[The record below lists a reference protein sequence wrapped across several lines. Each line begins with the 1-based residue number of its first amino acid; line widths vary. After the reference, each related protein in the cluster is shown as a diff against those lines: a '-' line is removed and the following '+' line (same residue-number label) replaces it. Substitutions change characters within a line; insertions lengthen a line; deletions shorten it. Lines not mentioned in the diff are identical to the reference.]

1 MGSTR
6 LTFVVSVRP
15 DFLFVSMSVAACG
28 LSGGPEVGLAQ
39 AKKSAARALE
49 TRAAGAVRGP
59 RFVGRFTA
67 DGRFAWSGSR
77 VELRFVG
84 TEVSVTLED
93 PGTNWIEAEVDGVV
107 QAFALKPGRH
117 AYELGSGL
125 APGEHVVRITRRTEA
140 FFNPSRFVGFSAAE
154 GDWRPSPLPARRL
167 EVIGDSISAGYGV
180 LGKGPECPFEAA
192 TESHPHTYGALAAR
206 ALGADLHTQAWSG
219 AGLVHNYDGDP
230 NVVMSRYYGLILPTE
245 PDTAWDFSKYQPHAV
260 IVNLGTNDFHP
271 SDPGA
276 PFVERYLAL
285 LSELR
290 GHYADARFYLA
301 LGSMLNG
308 VAYEQAKDHLTRVIA
323 ERAAAGDQAVAL
335 LEFEPIR
342 TDEGFGCQ
350 WHPSAATQSRMADA
364 LVRRLRAD
372 LGW

>member
-1 MGSTR
+1 M
-6 LTFVVSVRP
+6 
-15 DFLFVSMSVAACG
+15 AACG
-28 LSGGPEVGLAQ
+28 LSGGPEVGLAP
-39 AKKSAARALE
+39 ARKKAEMSLEARDAE
-49 TRAAGAVRGP
+49 AVRGP

-93 PGTNWIEAEVDGVV
+93 PGTNWIEVELDGAAR
-107 QAFALKPGRH
+107 AFALKPGRH
-117 AYELGSGL
+117 EYALGSGL
-125 APGEHVVRITRRTEA
+125 SPGEHVVRVTRRTEA
-140 FFNPSRFVGFSAAE
+140 FFNPSRFVGFSVPE
-154 GDWRPSPLPARRL
+154 SDWRPSPLPKRRL

-180 LGKGPECPFEAA
+180 LGKGPECPFDAT

-219 AGLVHNYDGDP
+219 VGLVHNYDGDP

-245 PDTAWDFSKYQPHAV
+245 PDTAWDFAKYQPHAV

-276 PFVERYLAL
+276 PFVERYVAL
-285 LSELR
+285 LTELR
-290 GHYADARFYLA
+290 EHYAEARFYLA

-308 VAYEQAKDHLTRVIA
+308 TAYEQAKVHLTRVIA
-323 ERAAAGDQAVAL
+323 ARAAAGDRAVRL
-335 LEFEPIR
+335 IEFEPIR
-342 TDEGFGCQ
+342 LDEGHGCQ
-350 WHPSAATQSRMADA
+350 WHPSAATQARMADT
-364 LVRRLRAD
+364 LVARLRAD